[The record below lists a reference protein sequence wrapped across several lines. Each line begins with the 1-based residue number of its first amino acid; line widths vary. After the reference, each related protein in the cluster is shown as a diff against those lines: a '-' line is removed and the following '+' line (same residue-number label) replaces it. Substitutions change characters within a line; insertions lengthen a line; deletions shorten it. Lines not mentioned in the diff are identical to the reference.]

1 MRSNKDM
8 IDDRKNNFENISKN
22 LPDAVKNMFST
33 YREDIKNTDFG
44 KSNKRKRVQDDTMF
58 GMTAFYRTAAKGF
71 DMTQP

>member
-8 IDDRKNNFENISKN
+8 IDDRTKYFENISKN

-33 YREDIKNTDFG
+33 YREDIKKTDFG

-58 GMTAFYRTAAKGF
+58 GMTAFYRTAAKKF